1 MSYYLLPKNNNTITI
16 VPNIKTDDIK
26 SYTSHSLY
34 NFYNESKN
42 KLKNMVETEESIITF
57 KNLLKIINPYEYIF
71 NKASGFKNSISKLKN
86 YTNLFYDLLEIFNT
100 INIFDY
106 FLNKNIKSLHI
117 SENYIDSN
125 YCVDFFRENQ
135 KNEHLNFEE
144 INEEIYNTINDKRY
158 DFIFYEFK
166 NSNFENINYYILNI
180 IQVLMIL
187 LKYQGNNGT
196 SLIKIYHIFHK
207 PIIDILYILSSVY
220 EKVYIIKPNT
230 SNPTTFDKYIVCKN
244 FILND
249 NKKELYK
256 NYYFKLAHFINSYL
270 QKNLNANDNMNI
282 LSIINCEIPCYFTNK
297 IDEINIIIGQQQLE
311 SIDQIINILKNKNKE
326 EKIENIKK
334 NNIQKSILWCEK
346 FKIPHNKF
354 TEKINIFLPLKKNSD
369 NENDNENI
377 ENNTNFENN
386 ENNEII
392 EIIENNVVIENN
404 EIIENNEDF

>member
-166 NSNFENINYYILNI
+166 TSNFENINYYILNI

-377 ENNTNFENN
+377 ENNTNNENN

-392 EIIENNVVIENN
+392 EIIENNMVIENN